1 MCYNSVNHGKITANM
16 AKFTKENQPE
26 KKGQSGGWFK
36 TKLIASLERQGM
48 TEEGFI
54 DLLVQKA
61 ISDGGVYLQ
70 ELLKRYNPVPKQTH
84 ESITI
89 EGWPKDG
96 TPAEKAN
103 KVLDCITDGT
113 IPPDVGSI
121 LIEAISKS
129 LGIEEVTEL
138 AIRLEKIEKLLS
150 EK

>member
-1 MCYNSVNHGKITANM
+1 MANKTPTKTSFTA
-16 AKFTKENQPE
+16 ENQPE
-26 KKGQSGGWFK
+26 RKGGQWFK
-36 TKLIASLERQGM
+36 TKLIDSLKRQGM
-48 TEEGFI
+48 TEDGFI
-54 DLLVQKA
+54 DLLVQRA
-61 ISDGGVYLQ
+61 IADGGVFLQ
-70 ELLKRYNPVPKQTH
+70 ELLKRYNPVPKQSH
-84 ESITI
+84 ESIII

-138 AIRLEKIEKLLS
+138 AKRLEAIEKQL
-150 EK
+150 EGKQ

>member
-1 MCYNSVNHGKITANM
+1 M
-16 AKFTKENQPE
+16 AKFTKENQPA
-26 KKGQSGGWFK
+26 KKGENGGWFK
-36 TKLIASLERQGM
+36 KKLIESLKRQGM

-54 DLLVQKA
+54 DLLVERA
-61 ISDGGVYLQ
+61 ITDGGVYLQ

-103 KVLDCITDGT
+103 KVLDCITDGA

-129 LGIEEVTEL
+129 LGIEEVTDFAERL
-138 AIRLEKIEKLLS
+138 AAVEKLLGD
-150 EK
+150 K

>member
-1 MCYNSVNHGKITANM
+1 M
-16 AKFTKENQPE
+16 AKSSTSFDSSNQPAE
-26 KKGQSGGWFK
+26 RAGRGQSFK
-36 TKLIASLERQGM
+36 TKLIESLKRKGI

-54 DLLVQKA
+54 DMLVDRA
-61 ISDGGVYLQ
+61 IADGGVYLQ

-84 ESITI
+84 EAITI
-89 EGWPKDG
+89 EGWPKNG

-129 LGIEEVTEL
+129 LGIEEITEL
-138 AIRLEKIEKLLS
+138 ARRLEAIEKLLDG
-150 EK
+150 KQ

>member
-1 MCYNSVNHGKITANM
+1 MAN
-16 AKFTKENQPE
+16 KTPTKTSFTKENQPE
-26 KKGQSGGWFK
+26 RKGGQWFK

-48 TEEGFI
+48 TEDGFI
-54 DLLVQKA
+54 DLLVQRA
-61 ISDGGVYLQ
+61 IADGGVYLQ
-70 ELLKRYNPVPKQTH
+70 ELLKRYNPVPKQSH
-84 ESITI
+84 ESII
-89 EGWPKDG
+89 IDGWPKDG

-138 AIRLEKIEKLLS
+138 AKRLEAIEKLL
-150 EK
+150 EAK

>member
-1 MCYNSVNHGKITANM
+1 MAN
-16 AKFTKENQPE
+16 KTPTKTSFTSENQPE
-26 KKGQSGGWFK
+26 RKGGQWFK

-48 TEEGFI
+48 TEDGFI
-54 DLLVQKA
+54 DLLVQRA
-61 ISDGGVYLQ
+61 IADGGVYLQ

-138 AIRLEKIEKLLS
+138 AKRLEAIEKLL
-150 EK
+150 EAK